1 MQTPGWEDAGS
12 GWVRSL
18 VFLGRGGGYSRVQCI
33 VIIDSYTYLINIL
46 LHLITVQQ
54 KHSHMRHIKS
64 LRNIWTLALTLP
76 VFRIMFCLYRG

>member
-33 VIIDSYTYLINIL
+33 VIIDF
-46 LHLITVQQ
+46 LHLFDKYSFAPDQRSTEAFTHETYQTPK
-54 KHSHMRHIKS
+54 KHLDLST
-64 LRNIWTLALTLP
+64 NPA
-76 VFRIMFCLYRG
+76 RI